1 MSIKTCDAIILAAG
15 SSKRFDS
22 AQFKQYFKINNKSL
36 INLAIYNLNSTK
48 KIRTIYVVLNK
59 ESNYK
64 ILKNIKN
71 I

>member
-1 MSIKTCDAIILAAG
+1 MSIKICDAIILAAG

-22 AQFKQYFKINNKSL
+22 SRFKQYFKINNKTL

-48 KIRTIYVVLNK
+48 KLRTIYVVLNK

-64 ILKNIKN
+64 Q
-71 I
+71 